1 MSEISIRD
9 VAALA
14 GVSITTVSNVL
25 NRPEVVSRK
34 AAQRVESAIESLG
47 YVPNVA
53 ARQLRAGR
61 SSVIGLAVINI
72 TNPFFAEVALGA
84 EEAAETS
91 GYSVF
96 VGNSYDSLDRETR
109 YLDRFDRQRLDG
121 VLLAPV
127 SDELGALERFAKRRV
142 PVVLVDRVDPS
153 GRHASVSVD
162 DVLGGQLAAAHL
174 LEGGARR
181 LMFVGGPTHMAQMRE
196 RLEGCRIEAERAG
209 VELSVIDD
217 GALSV
222 RLGLEIGRRIAA
234 MPRGTRP
241 DGIVGGNDE
250 VALGIMHSLI
260 DAGIEVPSEVSIVG
274 YDDIDFAAASTVSLT
289 SIRQPSRE
297 IGRQAAELM
306 LAALGGEDLSDRS
319 VRFDPELV
327 ARKSSRPVD

>member
-162 DVLGGQLAAAHL
+162 DVLGGRLAAAHL
-174 LEGGARR
+174 LGGGARR

-209 VELSVIDD
+209 VELSIIDD

-297 IGRQAAELM
+297 IGRRAAQLM

-327 ARKSSRPVD
+327 ARKSSRPVG